1 MFLIASYHNDVSL
14 RLTDCSAVPQVI
26 ASKTEFFF
34 LRQMRQ
40 KTLSGCIA
48 TFPLSNLSL

>member
-1 MFLIASYHNDVSL
+1 MFLIASYHNGVSL
-14 RLTDCSAVPQVI
+14 RLIDCSAVPQVI
-26 ASKTEFFF
+26 GSKTELF

>member
-14 RLTDCSAVPQVI
+14 RLIDCSAVPQVI

-34 LRQMRQ
+34 TTNETEDIIWLH
-40 KTLSGCIA
+40 
-48 TFPLSNLSL
+48 SNLSSF